1 MRNHERSMRQI
12 DVLLKLVL
20 GLGMVTDLN
29 FSFRIIRGYRNS
41 ENGGTYGFGYGKSE
55 GYQKESI

>member
-1 MRNHERSMRQI
+1 MRQI